1 MAALLPKY
9 SNEGQDF
16 RSFATIFRFSPVT
29 DRSSNRIRRA
39 GRRRSILGRP
49 PERGGREIEA
59 TRTKQWTRGIEAPAI
74 WVGLPSTRKGRRGIE
89 SPERPERNRSDEN
102 EAMAETVQEEKL
114 LRQGN
119 ALIGAHFRGQSLGQ
133 AIIAV
138 GQPCDGG
145 RGRGRVSRSTASDA
159 RAYGEEASDKK
170 NREEAIGR

>member
-29 DRSSNRIRRA
+29 DRR
-39 GRRRSILGRP
+39 
-49 PERGGREIEA
+49 
-59 TRTKQWTRGIEAPAI
+59 I
-74 WVGLPSTRKGRRGIE
+74 WVGLRIEAMDEGNRSTSNLGWPPLPSTRKGRRGIE

-114 LRQGN
+114 LRQVN

-138 GQPCDGG
+138 GQPCDG
-145 RGRGRVSRSTASDA
+145 GRGRVSRSTASDA